1 MKSYAFY
8 SIIDDGKEFIKTI
21 KAPDMEEATVLFS
34 QIKNLS
40 IDDFISIYKV
50 IQLL

>member
-8 SIIDDGKEFIKTI
+8 SIIDDGKEFINKI
-21 KAPDMEEATVLFS
+21 QAPNIEEATVLFS

-40 IDDFISIYKV
+40 IDDFITIYKV